1 MDPAARETER
11 QLWRELAQALE
22 RAQVALLDHDL
33 DSFQACTQAQQI
45 CCREI
50 AAIPA
55 SSRGIE
61 DPALVQLRRRVWYLS
76 RVESA
81 LLRRAL
87 RSLVILRNL
96 AGPSLYQ
103 AGHQS
108 NEPAS
113 NPGEAKG

>member
-1 MDPAARETER
+1 MESSTAARER
-11 QLWRELAQALE
+11 QVWQELAQALE
-22 RAQVALLDHDL
+22 RAQVALFDRDL
-33 DSFQACTQAQQI
+33 DLFQACTQAQQL
-45 CCREI
+45 CCREL

-55 SSRGIE
+55 SNREIE
-61 DPALVQLRRRVWYLS
+61 DLALVQLRRRARYLS

-103 AGHQS
+103 AGHPTG
-108 NEPAS
+108 EPAS